1 MERKFPVRKFRKV
14 GFPRKV
20 VLREMLLHGPSPLE
34 IFRKFILECLVE
46 SKLARSGKMESQK
59 RQFGGAQAWRK
70 VASL

>member
-20 VLREMLLHGPSPLE
+20 VLREMLLHGP
-34 IFRKFILECLVE
+34 IVRKFILECLVE